1 MLCGRRTHRLTKAG
15 RVQLSGLAALIVGLA
30 AGCLDAPPVDRPNVV
45 LIVIDTLRADH
56 VGCYGYERDTTP
68 NLDALAAD
76 SVRYA
81 RAFSHAPWTTPAV
94 GALFTSQ
101 LPSTLGIRNVQSP
114 LPAEGTTLTE
124 LLQQHGFET
133 SAFVS
138 HSFVSSKWGF
148 ARGFDSFDESNVRG
162 HFAVTSAAISDG
174 AVDWL
179 DDHAGPQATP
189 FFLFLHYFDPHFAY
203 VAHEEFPFG
212 RDPSYEGPV
221 HGGILPEKFREDPSV
236 LRDEDLREL
245 IRLYDAEI
253 AVTDRAIGRVL
264 ERLRSLGLYDS
275 TIVVVAADHGEEFLD
290 HGQLDH
296 TKTLYEE
303 LVRVPLIV
311 RVPGVEPAVIDAP
324 VALIDVYPTLTTQ
337 LGIEPPP
344 DLVGRPLPSSPTEE
358 PAAARRA
365 IFLETARLENL
376 RAVVE
381 GDHKLIVD
389 QESGRAWLFDLATD
403 PHERVDLS
411 RREPERTAQLRQRID
426 QWPGEAPRTTTPD
439 VELSDEERER
449 LRALGYL

>member
-1 MLCGRRTHRLTKAG
+1 MAEFNRLTKAG
-15 RVQLSGLAALIVGLA
+15 RVHLSGLAALILGLA
-30 AGCLDAPPVDRPNVV
+30 AGCLDAPPVDRLNVV
-45 LIVIDTLRADH
+45 LIVVDTLRADH

-76 SVRYA
+76 AVRYA
-81 RAFSHAPWTTPAV
+81 RTFSHAPWTTPAV

-114 LPAEGTTLTE
+114 LPAEGT
-124 LLQQHGFET
+124 
-133 SAFVS
+133 S

-148 ARGFDSFDESNVRG
+148 ARGFDSFDESNIRG

-174 AVDWL
+174 AIGWL
-179 DDHAGPQATP
+179 DDRVGPEATP

-221 HGGILPEKFREDPSV
+221 HGGVLPDKFRKDPSA
-236 LRDEDLREL
+236 LRDEDQREL

-264 ERLRSLGLYDS
+264 DRLRSLGLYDS
-275 TIVVVAADHGEEFLD
+275 TIVVVTADHGEEFLE
-290 HGQLDH
+290 HGQLGH

-311 RVPGVEPAVIDAP
+311 RVPGIEPAVVDAS
-324 VALIDVYPTLTTQ
+324 VALVDVYPTLTKQ
-337 LGIEPPP
+337 LGIETPPG
-344 DLVGRPLPSSPTEE
+344 LVGRPLPSGPGED
-358 PAAARRA
+358 PAAARRS
-365 IFLETARLENL
+365 IFLETARMRNM

-381 GDHKLIVD
+381 DHYKLVLD
-389 QESGRAWLFDLATD
+389 RESGRAWLFDLVAD

-411 RREPERTAQLRQRID
+411 KREPERTAQLRRRID

-439 VELSDEERER
+439 VELTDEERER